1 VRIGDFGSCRPGPD
15 AQGMGGEHLR
25 ADLVN
30 TEVYRPL
37 HLFHSAR
44 SLVRAQFGFD
54 RWAFGCV
61 VFDVAQGSIR
71 FQKKK
76 RSGKALRLFSGL
88 PLSDD
93 MKMVLRARNQRL
105 LRFVS
110 PPVVSVVLQCQP
122 ENAEMRGSQASAE
135 LVLACEQLA
144 GSAQ

>member
-1 VRIGDFGSCRPGPD
+1 
-15 AQGMGGEHLR
+15 MR

-37 HLFHSAR
+37 RLFHSAR

-71 FQKKK
+71 FRS